1 MAYRRPL
8 PDDPDIIDFDNKF
21 SRNKRHDVPT
31 AGERYGECKC
41 ALCAFLSTVTI
52 LLFIVLK
59 EIEERENF
67 IDQMRGFRS
76 LNEQQEKMIRR
87 EIIDKLGE
95 MDILI
100 NNK

>member
-1 MAYRRPL
+1 MH
-8 PDDPDIIDFDNKF
+8 I
-21 SRNKRHDVPT
+21 
-31 AGERYGECKC
+31 
-41 ALCAFLSTVTI
+41 TI

-76 LNEQQEKMIRR
+76 LNEQQEKMITR